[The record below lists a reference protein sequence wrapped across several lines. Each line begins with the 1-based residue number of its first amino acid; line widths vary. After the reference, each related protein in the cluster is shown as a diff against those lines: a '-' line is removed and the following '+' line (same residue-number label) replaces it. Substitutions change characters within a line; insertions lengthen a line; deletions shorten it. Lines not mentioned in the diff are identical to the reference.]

1 MNTNKMEGGK
11 AIGFIM
17 TYNCSR
23 LVEDAYNRIP
33 KGSLDAIIM
42 VDDDSKDKAETE
54 KIAQKLGV
62 PFFSHEHTGYGGNVR
77 YGLKKA
83 LEIGGDIMVEIHGD
97 GQFDPSIIPEAL
109 KRIRENG
116 YDFFIGSRFTN
127 LLQPLRDGMSLARY
141 LANIGL
147 SFIDR
152 LILRAPLSEYNA
164 GFRVYSRKLVQT
176 IPFEIIPSFEKKS
189 RGHIW
194 SFQVIAQAAYFK
206 LKFGEMPIRADYK
219 KEHTSISIPESTIY
233 AFQTFYVLFLFILAR
248 LGLKNRLFRHKG

>member
-1 MNTNKMEGGK
+1 MS

-17 TYNCSR
+17 TYNCSHLLR
-23 LVEDAYNRIP
+23 DTYNRIP
-33 KGSLDAIIM
+33 KGALDAIIV
-42 VDDDSKDKAETE
+42 VDDDSRDKAETE
-54 KIAQKLGV
+54 KIARSLGV
-62 PFFSHEHTGYGGNVR
+62 PFFSHKHTGYGGNVR
-77 YGLKKA
+77 YGLQKA
-83 LEIGGDIMVEIHGD
+83 LEMGGDIMVEIHGD
-97 GQFDPSIIPEAL
+97 GQFDPSIIPGAL
-109 KRIRENG
+109 QKIREHG

-164 GFRVYSRKLVQT
+164 GFRVYSKRLVQT
-176 IPFEIIPSFEKKS
+176 LPLQGIRTFEEVSS
-189 RGHIW
+189 GHIY

-219 KEHTSISIPESTIY
+219 KAHTSISIPESTIY
-233 AFQTFYVLFLFILAR
+233 AFQTFYILLLFILAR
-248 LGLKNRLFRHKG
+248 LGLKTRLFRNVSNTSAM